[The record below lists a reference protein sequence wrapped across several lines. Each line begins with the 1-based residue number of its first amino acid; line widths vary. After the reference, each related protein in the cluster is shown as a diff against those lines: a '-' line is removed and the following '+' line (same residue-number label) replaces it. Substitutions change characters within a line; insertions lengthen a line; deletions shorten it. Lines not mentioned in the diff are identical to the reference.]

1 MAFVQYLT
9 FDSVPLPMPASY
21 EVELSDV
28 EADTG
33 GETEAGTTQRD
44 VVRSGV
50 VTIPVSFS
58 LSPKWVKVMAE
69 FRRKPKITVEYFDTE
84 TLDIRKTEMYI
95 EGYKASLV
103 KDTSYKGLWT
113 VSFTLREF

>member
-1 MAFVQYLT
+1 MAFIQYLV
-9 FDSVPLPMPASY
+9 FDSVPLPMPDSY

-44 VVRSGV
+44 VLRSGV

-58 LSPKWVKVMAE
+58 LSPKWVKNMAE

-95 EGYKASLV
+95 EGLKQA
-103 KDTSYKGLWT
+103 W
-113 VSFTLREF
+113 

>member
-1 MAFVQYLT
+1 MAFIQYLA
-9 FDSVPLPMPASY
+9 FDSVPLPMPDSY

-58 LSPKWVKVMAE
+58 LSPKWVKAMGE
-69 FRRKPKITVEYFDTE
+69 FRRKSKITVEYFDTE

-95 EGYKASLV
+95 EGYKARLV

-113 VSFTLREF
+113 VTFTLREF

>member
-1 MAFVQYLT
+1 MAFIQYLT
-9 FDSVPLPMPASY
+9 FDSVPLPMPDSY

-58 LSPKWVKVMAE
+58 LSPKWIKTMAE
-69 FRRKPKITVEYFDTE
+69 FRRKSKITVEYFDTE

>member
-1 MAFVQYLT
+1 MAFIQYLV
-9 FDSVPLPMPASY
+9 FDSVPLPMPDSY

-50 VTIPVSFS
+50 VIILVSFS
-58 LSPKWVKVMAE
+58 LSPKWVKSMAE

-113 VSFTLREF
+113 VTFTLREF